1 MFKKHGSNRVI
12 DYEFYTNNTDLVIYL
27 LPVPR
32 YQYAVEGEK
41 KQKKQWNYIL

>member
-1 MFKKHGSNRVI
+1 MFKKNSNNRVI
-12 DYEFYTNNTDLVIYL
+12 DYNFYVNNTDLYIYL

-41 KQKKQWNYIL
+41 KKKPMKL